1 MRRGAPAEAPEAA
14 LVRDLARAYYDPLLR
29 FATRLAGDPGEA
41 ADLVQDTFERALR
54 HYDATA
60 SAANPRAWL
69 YMILR
74 NAFVDRC
81 RRRVRT
87 VSTDSF
93 DLPDPTYER
102 EGDAAPRWA
111 AVSPDQFR
119 AALEALPAEFRTVYR
134 LHAIEGRAYRE
145 IAESLGIPENTVGT
159 RLARAR
165 QKLKALL
172 LEAAGQ
178 GEAVDA

>member
-1 MRRGAPAEAPEAA
+1 MRREVPAAAAEAA
-14 LVRDLARAYYDPLLR
+14 LVRDLARTYYEPLLR
-29 FATRLAGDPGEA
+29 FATRLAGDAGEA

-60 SAANPRAWL
+60 SANNPRAWL

-87 VSTDSF
+87 VSTESF
-93 DLPDPTYER
+93 DLADPTYER

-119 AALEALPAEFRTVYR
+119 AALDALPPEFRTVYKM
-134 LHAIEGRAYRE
+134 HAIEGRSYRE
-145 IAESLGIPENTVGT
+145 IADALAIPENTVGT

-165 QKLKALL
+165 QKLKVLL
-172 LEAAGQ
+172 LEAAGP
-178 GEAVDA
+178 EAVDA